1 MQWTQWILLD
11 LDGNMSAGV
20 TVSNPYMEILS
31 YMEGMHFCPPQMVCL
46 ITHHIPELLFF
57 QAWNGS
63 TFDSIAVYSTWC
75 SVIPKTWTADV
86 IFPRNALP
94 IELGKRKRL
103 GFSRV
108 IDCMQSFAEVWTVG
122 EKNTG
127 ENTQL
132 MWCKS
137 SSFNGIVVS
146 PCVWWKFLLMTFEFT
161 FHYPI
166 LLTTIKKGSFC
177 CCETW
182 TTVPAAN
189 PKRWVLSFLW
199 NCIERAVLMN
209 TDWVHREV
217 M

>member
-1 MQWTQWILLD
+1 
-11 LDGNMSAGV
+11 
-20 TVSNPYMEILS
+20 
-31 YMEGMHFCPPQMVCL
+31 MVCL

-94 IELGKRKRL
+94 IELAKRKRL

-108 IDCMQSFAEVWTVG
+108 IDCMQSFAEVWTVC

-161 FHYPI
+161 FHCPI

-182 TTVPAAN
+182 NYCTSCKSQEVGFILHV
-189 PKRWVLSFLW
+189 KLYWKSSIDEHWLSAQRSNVIL
-199 NCIERAVLMN
+199 
-209 TDWVHREV
+209 
-217 M
+217 